1 MAWKS
6 NYYLLTTII
15 KLRDEWSV
23 NEGDQIGV
31 TNSLIPHQFLL
42 VTFARS
48 SKNNFVTVISLNAT
62 CLAAILVDVASW
74 CLC

>member
-31 TNSLIPHQFLL
+31 TNSLMP
-42 VTFARS
+42 R
-48 SKNNFVTVISLNAT
+48 
-62 CLAAILVDVASW
+62 
-74 CLC
+74 